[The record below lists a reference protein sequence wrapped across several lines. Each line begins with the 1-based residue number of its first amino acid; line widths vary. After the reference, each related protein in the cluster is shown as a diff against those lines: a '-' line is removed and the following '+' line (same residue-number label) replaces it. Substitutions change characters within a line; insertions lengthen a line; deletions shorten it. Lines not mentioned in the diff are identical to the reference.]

1 MEPAALS
8 KPTRLPTLLHWL
20 AWGLVAA
27 ALLRAGLLAFAAERQ
42 LAWVP
47 WADVTAAGIVWS
59 VIGMVVET
67 SRRLPE
73 HDRGAWLGVAVAM
86 GFSASGVSQQVLL
99 GVAQLSMALVAQ
111 LAGAGIASLLSVAT
125 LAANSDRQEPA
136 AVRGFQA
143 LADLVAILGA
153 VTLIGVV
160 RSPIAGQ
167 AGNHIA
173 LGEVFA
179 IVTDLVLI
187 VVVVLLLITS
197 PRALR
202 AIQAMLWLMVTL
214 RVLSLIGLPALPG
227 VEARELL
234 ETLRASLSAPAILRW
249 IEHRPDSIQSGHQMV
264 AAWSPIP
271 QVVVWLALAHTII
284 ARDIAPAPAL
294 ALLGIEVLRVTIRAV
309 RRQHQLRRWWQVVQT
324 ERRARMAERAA
335 AQEQIT
341 ALARLVHDQAAP
353 LSGLDRI
360 YREIE
365 RAGIHGVARR
375 IGDHLGLLLSLAS
388 QLRVALSDRP
398 LTKRPPVVVEV
409 LPIVRAVIDAA
420 AERAQITRVDLFWAM
435 SSEGATV
442 LGDAAALRRVLDNLV
457 TNALDATSAG
467 GQVAVE
473 LWDDRRYPGWLTISV
488 RDTGPGLTDEVR
500 EQVFRPGQMKSAG
513 PGMGLG
519 LGIVREL
526 TELMGGVY
534 GVTSRPGEGSAF
546 WIRLPYA
553 EQRQT
558 LSIRTPQRRG
568 GRDAD
573 HADH

>member
-1 MEPAALS
+1 MEAGSLS
-8 KPTRLPTLLHWL
+8 NPTRLPALLHWL

-42 LAWVP
+42 LALGPWV
-47 WADVTAAGIVWS
+47 DVTAAGIVWS
-59 VIGMVVET
+59 VICMVVGA
-67 SRRLPE
+67 SRRLPD

-86 GFSASGVSQQVLL
+86 GATASGVSQQVLL
-99 GVAQLSMALVAQ
+99 GVAQLSMAPVAQ
-111 LAGAGIASLLSVAT
+111 LTSAGIASLLSVAT
-125 LAANSDRQEPA
+125 VAANGDRQEPA
-136 AVRGFQA
+136 AMRGFQA

-167 AGNHIA
+167 AGSHIA
-173 LGEVFA
+173 MGQVFA
-179 IVTDLVLI
+179 IVTDLALI

-214 RVLSLIGLPALPG
+214 RVLSLTGLPALPG

-234 ETLRASLSAPAILRW
+234 ETLRASLSAPAVLRW
-249 IEHRPDSIQSGHQMV
+249 IEHRPDSIQSGHQLI
-264 AAWSPIP
+264 AAGSPIP

-284 ARDIAPAPAL
+284 ARDIAPASAL
-294 ALLGIEVLRVTIRAV
+294 ALLGVEVLRVTLLAV
-309 RRQHQLRRWWQVVQT
+309 RRQHQLRRWWQAVQT
-324 ERRARMAERAA
+324 ERRARMSERAA
-335 AQEQIT
+335 AQEHIT
-341 ALARLVHDQAAP
+341 VLARLVHDQAAP

-365 RAGIHGVARR
+365 RAGIHGMARR

-398 LTKRPPVVVEV
+398 LTKRPPVGVEV
-409 LPIVRAVIDAA
+409 LPIIRAVIDAA
-420 AERAQITRVDLFWAM
+420 TERAQLAKVDLFWVM

-467 GQVAVE
+467 GQVAIE
-473 LWDDRRYPGWLTISV
+473 LWDDRRYPGWLTIRV
-488 RDTGPGLTDEVR
+488 RDSGLGLSDEAR
-500 EQVFRPGQMKSAG
+500 EQVFLPGRVKPAG

-526 TELMGGVY
+526 TELMGGAY
-534 GVTSRPGEGSAF
+534 GVTSRPDEGSEF

-553 EQRQT
+553 EQRQE
-558 LSIRTPQRRG
+558 LPARTTQRRN
-568 GRDAD
+568 
-573 HADH
+573 

>member
-59 VIGMVVET
+59 VIGTVVEA

-73 HDRGAWLGVAVAM
+73 HDRGAWLGVAVAL

-99 GVAQLSMALVAQ
+99 GVAQLSMAPVAQ

-125 LAANSDRQEPA
+125 LAANGDRQEPA

-160 RSPIAGQ
+160 RSPIAGH

-173 LGEVFA
+173 LGQVFA

-214 RVLSLIGLPALPG
+214 RVLSLIGLPAVPG

-353 LSGLDRI
+353 R
-360 YREIE
+360 
-365 RAGIHGVARR
+365 
-375 IGDHLGLLLSLAS
+375 
-388 QLRVALSDRP
+388 
-398 LTKRPPVVVEV
+398 
-409 LPIVRAVIDAA
+409 
-420 AERAQITRVDLFWAM
+420 
-435 SSEGATV
+435 
-442 LGDAAALRRVLDNLV
+442 
-457 TNALDATSAG
+457 
-467 GQVAVE
+467 
-473 LWDDRRYPGWLTISV
+473 
-488 RDTGPGLTDEVR
+488 
-500 EQVFRPGQMKSAG
+500 
-513 PGMGLG
+513 
-519 LGIVREL
+519 
-526 TELMGGVY
+526 
-534 GVTSRPGEGSAF
+534 
-546 WIRLPYA
+546 
-553 EQRQT
+553 
-558 LSIRTPQRRG
+558 
-568 GRDAD
+568 
-573 HADH
+573 

>member
-8 KPTRLPTLLHWL
+8 KPTRLPALLHWL

-42 LAWVP
+42 LAWVS

-59 VIGMVVET
+59 VIGMVVEA

-99 GVAQLSMALVAQ
+99 GVAQLSMAPVAQ

-160 RSPIAGQ
+160 RSPIAAQ

-173 LGEVFA
+173 LGQVFA
-179 IVTDLVLI
+179 IVTDLALI

-202 AIQAMLWLMVTL
+202 AIQALLWLMVAL

-227 VEARELL
+227 VEARELM
-234 ETLRASLSAPAILRW
+234 ETLRASLSAPAVLRW
-249 IEHRPDSIQSGHQMV
+249 IEHRPDSMHSGHQLLV
-264 AAWSPIP
+264 AGSPIP

-294 ALLGIEVLRVTIRAV
+294 ALLGVEVLRVTLRAV

-324 ERRARMAERAA
+324 EHRARMAERAA

-365 RAGIHGVARR
+365 RAGIHGMARR

-409 LPIVRAVIDAA
+409 LSIVRAVIDAA
-420 AERAQITRVDLFWAM
+420 AERAQITRVDFFW
-435 SSEGATV
+435 ATV

-473 LWDDRRYPGWLTISV
+473 LWDDRRYPGWLSISV
-488 RDTGPGLTDEVR
+488 RDTGPGLSDEVR
-500 EQVFRPGQMKSAG
+500 EQVFRPGQTKSAG

-553 EQRQT
+553 EQRQE
-558 LSIRTPQRRG
+558 SPARTTQRRN
-568 GRDAD
+568 
-573 HADH
+573 